1 MKLACRIGE
10 SGLSMAE
17 LVVAVSVIAMAIGP
31 LIALLTS
38 SNQMSNHSIQEEMSV
53 HYCREITDQLLR
65 LAPKIPFIVESA
77 RKITGNNKLSFAD
90 LINDSGFNKAL
101 ANAENS
107 SDCVAFQ
114 NLGLPT
120 EFRILISKMDKVF
133 KFRQIRAERL
143 DSSSNRHF
151 KDLNYWKI
159 IVTVGWQPSENAPDK
174 QTQTVIIIG
183 ESS

>member
-1 MKLACRIGE
+1 MKLACRIKRY
-10 SGLSMAE
+10 GLSMAE
-17 LVVAVSVIAMAIGP
+17 LVVAISIIAMAIGP
-31 LIALLTS
+31 LISLLTS

-77 RKITGNNKLSFAD
+77 REITGNNKLNFAD
-90 LINDSGFNKAL
+90 LINDSGFNKAI
-101 ANAENS
+101 ANDKS
-107 SDCVAFQ
+107 TSDCVAFQ
-114 NLGLPT
+114 NLGITT

-133 KFRQIRAERL
+133 KLRQIKAEKL
-143 DSSSNRHF
+143 DSSSNKHF

-159 IVTVGWQPSENAPDK
+159 IVTVCWQPSENTPEK